1 MNLAGFA
8 FAAGAIAGGVLQAV
22 APSIGSLVSE
32 AAGTA
37 LGSLQE
43 LGGLGMVYAQGG
55 APYLGTVCFRYGVP
69 STRDCVRKF
78 ASSCGATEL
87 AATAPGAQ
95 GGVY

>member
-8 FAAGAIAGGVLQAV
+8 AAIGAAIGVGVSALSPVAGAALSTAAGAA
-22 APSIGSLVSE
+22 E
-32 AAGTA
+32 
-37 LGSLQE
+37 E

-87 AATAPGAQ
+87 AATASSAQ
-95 GGVY
+95 GGVL